1 MIHGNGGI
9 MKGETMQVVTIS
21 RAYYE
26 ELLKY
31 KALYQNEKS
40 HTETLEAIIDRILP
54 ECIEIIAKEDEI
66 GVLILGDYET
76 EEHDRDI
83 TNNRV
88 SKMDPSE
95 RWTQEQRD
103 DIEKA
108 MASIADTIVEQLF
121 SGDCDE

>member
-1 MIHGNGGI
+1 MIHGSGGI
-9 MKGETMQVVTIS
+9 MKGEAMQVVTIS
-21 RAYYE
+21 RAHYE

-54 ECIEIIAKEDEI
+54 ERIEVIAKEDEI
-66 GVLILGDYET
+66 EVLDFDDYET
-76 EEHDRDI
+76 EEHDKDI
-83 TNNRV
+83 TNNEV
-88 SKMDPSE
+88 SKVDPSE

-108 MASIADTIVEQLF
+108 VISIADTIAEHLF

>member
-1 MIHGNGGI
+1 MIRGNGGI

-21 RAYYE
+21 RTYYE

-31 KALYQNEKS
+31 RALYQNEKS

-54 ECIEIIAKEDEI
+54 ECIEVIAKEGEI
-66 GVLILGDYET
+66 DVLSLGDYET

-83 TNNRV
+83 TNSRV
-88 SKMDPSE
+88 GKMDPSE

>member
-21 RAYYE
+21 RTHYE

-54 ECIEIIAKEDEI
+54 ECIEVIAKEDEI
-66 GVLILGDYET
+66 DVLSLGDYET
-76 EEHDRDI
+76 EEHDKDI

-88 SKMDPSE
+88 DKMDPSE

>member
-1 MIHGNGGI
+1 MIHGSGGI

-21 RAYYE
+21 RAHYE

-54 ECIEIIAKEDEI
+54 ERIEVIAKEDEI
-66 GVLILGDYET
+66 EVLDFDDYET
-76 EEHDRDI
+76 EEHDKDI
-83 TNNRV
+83 TNNEV
-88 SKMDPSE
+88 SKVDPSE

-108 MASIADTIVEQLF
+108 VISIADTIAEHLF

>member
-1 MIHGNGGI
+1 
-9 MKGETMQVVTIS
+9 MQVVTIS
-21 RAYYE
+21 RVYYE

-54 ECIEIIAKEDEI
+54 ECIEVIAKEDEI
-66 GVLILGDYET
+66 SVLSLGDYET
-76 EEHDRDI
+76 EEHGKDI
-83 TNNRV
+83 TNRA
-88 SKMDPSE
+88 SKVDPSE

-108 MASIADTIVEQLF
+108 VVSIAGTIVEYLF

>member
-1 MIHGNGGI
+1 
-9 MKGETMQVVTIS
+9 MQVVTIS

-40 HTETLEAIIDRILP
+40 HTETLEAIVDRILP
-54 ECIEIIAKEDEI
+54 ECIEVIAKEDEI
-66 GVLILGDYET
+66 VVLSLDDYET
-76 EEHDRDI
+76 EERDKDI
-83 TNNRV
+83 TNNGV
-88 SKMDPSE
+88 SKMDQLE

-108 MASIADTIVEQLF
+108 IASIADTVVEYLF

>member
-1 MIHGNGGI
+1 
-9 MKGETMQVVTIS
+9 MQVVTIS
-21 RAYYE
+21 RTYYE

-54 ECIEIIAKEDEI
+54 ERIEVIAKEDEI
-66 GVLILGDYET
+66 EVLDFDDYET
-76 EEHDRDI
+76 EEHDKDI
-83 TNNRV
+83 TNNKV
-88 SKMDPSE
+88 SKVDPSE

-108 MASIADTIVEQLF
+108 VISIADTIAEHLF